1 MKHRIKRLVSMILV
15 LMMGLG
21 MNVMAEEKKP
31 SVTVAIP
38 IQFSSDAAEKS
49 DATIK
54 IKDQEAV
61 LDAKNKLTKRVL
73 RGIIITDG

>member
-38 IQFSSDAAEKS
+38 IQFS
-49 DATIK
+49 
-54 IKDQEAV
+54 
-61 LDAKNKLTKRVL
+61 
-73 RGIIITDG
+73 

>member
-49 DATIK
+49 DANDKKLK
-54 IKDQEAV
+54 IR
-61 LDAKNKLTKRVL
+61 KLTKS
-73 RGIIITDG
+73 